1 MGENMK
7 IIAQKNNALTTSE
20 FLENSLKRDFIDAM
34 SLNVTYT
41 QDNKIVV
48 YSAPTTG
55 VAITNTINNATLG
68 QLQGYEVT
76 LLSEILKN
84 LSESS
89 VKKDLYL
96 NLAPYNA
103 GILSDDNIQTVT
115 EKTHDYIMELKEV
128 IDLYKNLKI
137 YIHSINRSLA
147 IMLKQLL
154 PSYKI
159 GFAFTG
165 SDFSFADVDYYV
177 LLASI
182 QNDVIIDSLL
192 KNNKDVII
200 YVYSDYYLSYLY
212 EHYLGEKSTP
222 YLQETF
228 EKLGFMGNYPE
239 IIYRIFRD

>member
-1 MGENMK
+1 
-7 IIAQKNNALTTSE
+7 
-20 FLENSLKRDFIDAM
+20 M

-115 EKTHDYIMELKEV
+115 EKTHNYIMELKEV
-128 IDLYKNLKI
+128 IDSYKNLKI

-147 IMLKQLL
+147 IM
-154 PSYKI
+154 
-159 GFAFTG
+159 
-165 SDFSFADVDYYV
+165 
-177 LLASI
+177 
-182 QNDVIIDSLL
+182 
-192 KNNKDVII
+192 
-200 YVYSDYYLSYLY
+200 
-212 EHYLGEKSTP
+212 
-222 YLQETF
+222 
-228 EKLGFMGNYPE
+228 
-239 IIYRIFRD
+239 